1 MKRNNVYEKPE
12 ILEVYYI
19 EEDVVK
25 TSGKDEYELP
35 EF

>member
-1 MKRNNVYEKPE
+1 MKHNNVYERPE
-12 ILEVYYI
+12 ILELYYR
-19 EEDVVK
+19 EEDVVR